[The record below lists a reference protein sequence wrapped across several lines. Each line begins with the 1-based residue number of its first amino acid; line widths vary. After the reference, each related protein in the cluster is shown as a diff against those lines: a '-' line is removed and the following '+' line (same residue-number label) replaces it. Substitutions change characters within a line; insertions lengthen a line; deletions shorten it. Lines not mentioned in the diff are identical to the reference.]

1 MGFVITSLLEKIFS
15 SFRQN
20 LNIYLYICT
29 RKHQEQFN
37 LHQPSETAAVV
48 KIRCGRLS
56 LTSKKCHYEQFYFQ
70 LLLSAKS
77 FRPI

>member
-70 LLLSAKS
+70 
-77 FRPI
+77 